1 MEAAMLL
8 SALNYLSDPLFFA
21 GFSIVVGIAYVFIW
35 VISLREL
42 GSGYRTNYQHTGIR
56 GELAAERW
64 FNHWRRANGRRT
76 VRVKVA
82 NTAKSATSG
91 RAGVTRADSRAA

>member
-1 MEAAMLL
+1 MLL

-35 VISLREL
+35 VISLKEL
-42 GSGYRTNYQHTGIR
+42 ESGYRTTYQHTGIR
-56 GELAAERW
+56 GELAAQRQV
-64 FNHWRRANGRRT
+64 NRLRNSALRRK

-82 NTAKSATSG
+82 NTAKSANSG
-91 RAGVTRADSRAA
+91 RARITRADSRAA

>member
-1 MEAAMLL
+1 MLL
-8 SALNYLSDPLFFA
+8 SALNYLSNPLFFA
-21 GFSIVVGIAYVFIW
+21 GFSIVIGIAYVFIW
-35 VISLREL
+35 VISLKEL
-42 GSGYRTNYQHTGIR
+42 GKRDRTAGQHTGMR

-82 NTAKSATSG
+82 NTAKFANSRSA
-91 RAGVTRADSRAA
+91 RVTRANTRAA

>member
-1 MEAAMLL
+1 MLL

-35 VISLREL
+35 MISLREL
-42 GSGYRTNYQHTGIR
+42 GSGYRTNYQHTGR
-56 GELAAERW
+56 RREPAAQRQV
-64 FNHWRRANGRRT
+64 NHLRNSALRRK

-82 NTAKSATSG
+82 NTAKSANSG
-91 RAGVTRADSRAA
+91 RARVTRANSRAA

>member
-35 VISLREL
+35 VISLKEL
-42 GSGYRTNYQHTGIR
+42 GKGDRTTGQHTGIR
-56 GELAAERW
+56 VELAAERW

-82 NTAKSATSG
+82 NTAKSANSG
-91 RAGVTRADSRAA
+91 RARVTRADSRAA